1 MTTEK
6 RTGSNVWIRGHGSYI
21 RRASRTKRALAVAT
35 DLPIHFLAPFISVF
49 FFNQPPLPELW
60 IIGLWLAWSG
70 LVHFGPKHLLGTTVG
85 GWIWGIRTFE
95 DRGTLESAS
104 GFTIRFSS
112 WVLLG
117 VSLYVSTLML
127 QTTLM
132 FHPMLQRAP
141 IVEIPAFSPPE
152 SEDKLWTELSF
163 YFATGSFPRQIEGE
177 AVWYLLPYGKGPP
190 GHFPPLVVSRLP
202 RERGRLLIE
211 GPRTPGALRN
221 KRELI
226 RNCLASRAPDLRLS
240 PECLQVRRELLR
252 RHTTDMLPS
261 GKSPTTWEIAWFE
274 VAAAP
279 GSPPLRGAEL
289 PMGVRLTAKS
299 GTELVHRF
307 ILINARGQQQVIS
320 LESRATPESVQGD
333 LPLLE
338 KIIGGLVL
346 HDTLDRPLAWVN
358 HRLSLTNFG
367 TIRGGGKLDKL
378 SHAAALLISKA
389 TVDPGDPDTY
399 FELAGVSL
407 VMLKRAGRG
416 LDSETVG
423 SVSRP
428 QAFAA
433 QKFMR
438 DVAADDPRNRQLE
451 QMLLDLKGF

>member
-6 RTGSNVWIRGHGSYI
+6 HSGSIVWVRGQGSYI
-21 RRASRTKRALAVAT
+21 RRASRTKRMLAVAT
-35 DLPIHFLAPFISVF
+35 DLPFHLLIPFISVF
-49 FFNQPPLPELW
+49 FFNQPPLPEWSILALW
-60 IIGLWLAWSG
+60 VTWWG
-70 LVHFGPKHLLGTTVG
+70 LVHWGAKHLFGITVG
-85 GWIWGIRTFE
+85 SWIWGLRTFE
-95 DRGTLESAS
+95 DRGTLERAT
-104 GFTIRFSS
+104 GFTVRFSS
-112 WVLLG
+112 WVLLA
-117 VSLYVSTLML
+117 VSLYVSALML

-152 SEDKLWTELSF
+152 SEEKQWTELSF
-163 YFATGSFPRQIEGE
+163 YFATGSFPRQTEGE

-190 GHFPPLVVSRLP
+190 GHFPPVVVSRLP

-211 GPRTPGALRN
+211 GPRTPEPLRN
-221 KRELI
+221 RRELI
-226 RNCLASRAPDLRLS
+226 RNCLASHAPDLRLS
-240 PECLQVRRELLR
+240 PECLQVRRELLL

-261 GKSPTTWEIAWFE
+261 GKSPTRWEIAWFE

-279 GSPPLRGAEL
+279 GSPPPRGAEL
-289 PMGVRLTAKS
+289 PIGVRLTART
-299 GTELVHRF
+299 GAELVHRF

-320 LESRATPESVQGD
+320 LESRARPDSAQGD

-338 KIIGGLVL
+338 KIVGSIVL
-346 HDTLDRPLAWVN
+346 HESLERPLAWID
-358 HRLSLTNFG
+358 HRLNLTNYG
-367 TIRGGGKLDKL
+367 TIRGGGDLDKL
-378 SHAAALLISKA
+378 AHGAALLISKA

-407 VMLKRAGRG
+407 VMLKKAGKG

-433 QKFMR
+433 QRFMR
-438 DVAADDPRNRQLE
+438 DVAEDDPRNQQLE
-451 QMLLDLKGF
+451 QMLLELKGF